1 MNKQTDLSIKVL
13 LEFAPYIF
21 AVLLVCVIAQTAVGL
36 IPANQANVQI
46 ERQPHRAAKLAGPVT
61 WGSPDQPY
69 GKRRP
74 VTDAY
79 RTRAK
84 KPIFSTNFTDPAEL
98 QADWNL
104 VSDDNQWGTSNPAAG
119 PVTWRRRAPA
129 CD

>member
-74 VTDAY
+74 VTDADREGY
-79 RTRAK
+79 
-84 KPIFSTNFTDPAEL
+84 PNLPHQSQE
-98 QADWNL
+98 ADL
-104 VSDDNQWGTSNPAAG
+104 LDEFY
-119 PVTWRRRAPA
+119 
-129 CD
+129 